1 MRDEVVGV
9 TDGTEQAP
17 GTLILVDYGTRETWH
32 HSVSFD
38 KWEHATACGQAIGC
52 GATNE
57 VRMDISEWFDLE
69 THRCCDECAGSV
81 CSLAPGNERR
91 QEGDP
96 DV

>member
-1 MRDEVVGV
+1 M
-9 TDGTEQAP
+9 TPSDGTEQAP

-57 VRMDISEWFDLE
+57 VLMNISEWFDLQ
-69 THRCCDECAGSV
+69 TRRCCDECAGSV
-81 CSLAPGNERR
+81 RSRVSGTDRSTLGE
-91 QEGDP
+91 EETDE
-96 DV
+96 